1 MQLAKCMPCV
11 FLFFK
16 ELQNILE
23 NVVAWGVHGAS
34 WFGVPFCVLS
44 SMVVSCWAALKGSD
58 VPLPLVMSCGY
69 LW

>member
-1 MQLAKCMPCV
+1 MQLAKRMPGV
-11 FLFFK
+11 FLSFK
-16 ELQNILE
+16 ELQSVLE
-23 NVVAWGVHGAS
+23 IVVAWGVRGAS
-34 WFGVPFCVLS
+34 WLGVPFCVLS